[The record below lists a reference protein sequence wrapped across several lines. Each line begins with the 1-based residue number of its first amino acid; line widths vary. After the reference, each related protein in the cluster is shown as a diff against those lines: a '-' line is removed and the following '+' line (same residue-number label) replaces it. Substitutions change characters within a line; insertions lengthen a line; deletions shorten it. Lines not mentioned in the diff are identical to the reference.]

1 MSQIELQHWGISFFN
16 SLVRILS
23 GGHCS
28 CGVPALQQGEVDD
41 KEELLDKRAQ
51 FLWLWYWQ
59 GGDSLPALL
68 TPFDRAPVV
77 DDDDN
82 NKPLNLATGLSLFP
96 AISGLYKHSSTRVHR
111 VALDWLPNN
120 IYFHRVSLI

>member
-41 KEELLDKRAQ
+41 NEELLDKRAQ
-51 FLWLWYWQ
+51 FLWL
-59 GGDSLPALL
+59 
-68 TPFDRAPVV
+68 
-77 DDDDN
+77 
-82 NKPLNLATGLSLFP
+82 
-96 AISGLYKHSSTRVHR
+96 
-111 VALDWLPNN
+111 
-120 IYFHRVSLI
+120 